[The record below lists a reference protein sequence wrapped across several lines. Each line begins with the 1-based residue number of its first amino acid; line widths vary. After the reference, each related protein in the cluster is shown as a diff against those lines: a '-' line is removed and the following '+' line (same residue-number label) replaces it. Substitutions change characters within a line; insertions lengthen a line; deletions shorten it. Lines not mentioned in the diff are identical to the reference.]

1 MVAQEIIIFIRIAI
15 TISCLRGCIVYC
27 ADDNQMELQFRVEVT
42 IWDTDRRGAER
53 GEERVARGKGG
64 EEAPNSQPH
73 APPHPILF
81 PLSLFRLG
89 GSQKYIFKG
98 CNWYAL

>member
-1 MVAQEIIIFIRIAI
+1 
-15 TISCLRGCIVYC
+15 
-27 ADDNQMELQFRVEVT
+27 MELQFRVEAT

-89 GSQKYIFKG
+89 VPKNIYSKG
-98 CNWYAL
+98 ATGMHSKTGKEG